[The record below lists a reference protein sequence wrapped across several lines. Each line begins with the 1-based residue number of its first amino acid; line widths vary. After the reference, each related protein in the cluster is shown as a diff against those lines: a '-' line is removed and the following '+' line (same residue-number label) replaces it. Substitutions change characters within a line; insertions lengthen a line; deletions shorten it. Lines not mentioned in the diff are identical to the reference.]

1 MSLTFSIN
9 IGTSTEASNYNII
22 GATAV
27 DFTSVLDVLYD
38 NTNKEITLEDCKIS
52 AARSMQIDVSWVK
65 FVAQTSSLMAFVA
78 EKEIKTLFGLF
89 RKKQTLLRI
98 IDKTGV
104 VKLQRNNA
112 LVESTDAENV
122 LNILENIINDLT
134 DFGDAGR
141 SLPDIH
147 LLVGARIISL
157 AGLAELE
164 QAIALAKAELENLP
178 NGVPIVIVASIK

>member
-1 MSLTFSIN
+1 
-9 IGTSTEASNYNII
+9 
-22 GATAV
+22 
-27 DFTSVLDVLYD
+27 
-38 NTNKEITLEDCKIS
+38 
-52 AARSMQIDVSWVK
+52 
-65 FVAQTSSLMAFVA
+65 MAFVA

-89 RKKQTLLRI
+89 KSKQSLLRI

-112 LVESTDAENV
+112 LVESTTTENV
-122 LNILENIINDLT
+122 IEILENIINDLT

-164 QAIALAKAELENLP
+164 QAIVLAKTELENLP
-178 NGVPIVIVASIK
+178 NDAPIVIVASIK